1 MKALRNIIAEE
12 YRRNVRALLAKGI
25 KPDAAIAERCGCNVG
40 LVRKVRA
47 EMRAEARTAAEQ
59 EKA

>member
-1 MKALRNIIAEE
+1 MKPLRNIIAEE
-12 YRRNVRALLAKGI
+12 FRRNVRALLAKGI

-47 EMRAEARTAAEQ
+47 EMKAEAQQQQQ
-59 EKA
+59 EER